1 VLTLEAITTVECT
14 IRIYILLI
22 AGLIAGVVVV
32 ILVVVILSLVV
43 GVVAVVVV
51 VRRNRRKKEEQNT
64 KAAESYKVYMNLEG
78 KGSPDG
84 TETIR
89 TKNEEDHKPV
99 DPDHSE
105 QYSYAIT
112 KPAPDPKGYSAD
124 MYTAAHYSEV
134 DQIPSETEQA
144 KVTQQQSSGGKWS
157 HYEDLSVEVKK
168 GENYECVYAEP
179 DAPTDGKLQGS
190 SNKAK
195 EEVVPVNAEQF
206 YAQPD
211 MAKKKNKKTQ
221 QQEREGVREDS
232 KAGVTSK
239 EERVVPVNAEQFY
252 AQPDM
257 AKKKNKKTK
266 QQQEQEEVSEDSRAA
281 PPPPTPYKKSL
292 QEAVDA
298 VP

>member
-1 VLTLEAITTVECT
+1 MSVLYIYN
-14 IRIYILLI
+14 YILV

-32 ILVVVILSLVV
+32 ILVVVLLSLVV

-89 TKNEEDHKPV
+89 TKNEDHKPV
-99 DPDHSE
+99 EPDQSE

-112 KPAPDPKGYSAD
+112 NPAPDPKGYSAD
-124 MYTAAHYSEV
+124 MYIAAHYSEV
-134 DQIPSETEQA
+134 DQVPSETEKA
-144 KVTQQQSSGGKWS
+144 KVLQQPSSGGKWGE
-157 HYEDLSVEVKK
+157 YEDLSVEVKT
-168 GENYECVYAEP
+168 GGSNECVYAEP
-179 DAPTDGKLQGS
+179 DAPTDGKLKGS
-190 SNKAK
+190 SNKPK

-211 MAKKKNKKTQ
+211 MAKKKNKRTQ
-221 QQEREGVREDS
+221 QQQQEQEGVREDS
-232 KAGVTSK
+232 KSGLTPK
-239 EERVVPVNAEQFY
+239 EEIVVSVNAEQFY

-257 AKKKNKKTK
+257 AKKRNKKKK

-281 PPPPTPYKKSL
+281 PPPPAPYKKSL
-292 QEAVDA
+292 QEAVDV

>member
-1 VLTLEAITTVECT
+1 
-14 IRIYILLI
+14 
-22 AGLIAGVVVV
+22 
-32 ILVVVILSLVV
+32 
-43 GVVAVVVV
+43 VAVVVV
-51 VRRNRRKKEEQNT
+51 VRRNRRKKEEQST

-89 TKNEEDHKPV
+89 TKNEDQKSV
-99 DPDHSE
+99 GPDHSE
-105 QYSYAIT
+105 QYSYAVT
-112 KPAPDPKGYSAD
+112 NPAPDPKGYSVD

-134 DQIPSETEQA
+134 DQVPSETEKA
-144 KVTQQQSSGGKWS
+144 KVTQQPSSGGKWG

-168 GENYECVYAEP
+168 GGSNECVYAEP
-179 DAPTDGKLQGS
+179 DAPTDGKLKGS
-190 SNKAK
+190 SNKPK

-211 MAKKKNKKTQ
+211 MAKKKNKRTQQ

-232 KAGVTSK
+232 KSGLTPK
-239 EERVVPVNAEQFY
+239 EEIVVPVNVEQFY

-257 AKKKNKKTK
+257 AKKRNKKTK
-266 QQQEQEEVSEDSRAA
+266 QQQEQEKVSEDSRAA
-281 PPPPTPYKKSL
+281 PPPPAPYKKSL
-292 QEAVDA
+292 QEAVDV